1 MDNNVDSKPFT
12 FMGYSAIYKN
22 VYLTHYIKISRFY
35 TVNKKKNSFILMYWK
50 KHHSEENWKLEYAT
64 DKMCDVS
71 FAEKKKQ
78 MMMKRR
84 EKKNS
89 L

>member
-1 MDNNVDSKPFT
+1 
-12 FMGYSAIYKN
+12 
-22 VYLTHYIKISRFY
+22 
-35 TVNKKKNSFILMYWK
+35 MYGK

-84 EKKNS
+84 EKKTVCKS
-89 L
+89 VI